1 MTPSCCDCKR
11 AFEPDEP
18 VYRMR
23 WRRAA
28 SGRAPGR
35 VSPNLCAS
43 CAGADNPRP
52 RHHWGW
58 GDDWVTRTSCLECDR
73 PIYQR
78 ERHTRFCSHAC
89 LMTHQISA
97 RRSFAKS
104 DATRRVAANTATK
117 SSRPCTRMLALAA
130 LAAESRSTAAVLP
143 SRAENDVTHRM
154 KLVSVSRSVRGH
166 TGQRNDRK
174 RDSEYGDIRDLHL
187 ISVSIKLRLNPL
199 LQFVILES
207 RSQNAAFA

>member
-28 SGRAPGR
+28 SGRVPGR
-35 VSPNLCAS
+35 VNPNLCAS

-78 ERHTRFCSHAC
+78 ERHTRLLRFCSHAC
-89 LMTHQISA
+89 LMTHQIKRQKELRKERRHKTRRCEHCNKEFPAVRADARTCSTRCRVA
-97 RRSFAKS
+97 LYRRRSS
-104 DATRRVAANTATK
+104 Q
-117 SSRPCTRMLALAA
+117 SS
-130 LAAESRSTAAVLP
+130 
-143 SRAENDVTHRM
+143 
-154 KLVSVSRSVRGH
+154 
-166 TGQRNDRK
+166 
-174 RDSEYGDIRDLHL
+174 
-187 ISVSIKLRLNPL
+187 
-199 LQFVILES
+199 
-207 RSQNAAFA
+207 